1 MQEPN
6 LPPNLPRGL
15 SQGNRLLGKTPESSA
30 LRFQSVQ
37 PIVQRALQAL
47 HLHAA
52 RYLMLAETHSDRIAR
67 FLPDGKIT
75 YANLAFA
82 QHCDRT
88 PLELIGQHLWSILG
102 RSDGSANLEV
112 FQKQLRQLS
121 PKHRHQTYQQRSV
134 RAGQVAWDEC
144 RLSVLLNSRSQMVEV
159 QMVVRDITAQ
169 KMAPG
174 PDSSQNSSQNS
185 SQTDRRI
192 DELQAQVAQLQ
203 AELAQRSSAPAISNN
218 PTTNHQDSI
227 LETLQEGVVV
237 VRADGIILQANGV
250 ARGWLGRSDGFFHHP
265 WQVGIELT
273 ADEQN
278 HPVNI
283 TLKTGVPCQEM
294 LLGLDRDDGRWFS
307 VNTKPLFETGG
318 LLPDAVIVTLYDVTQ
333 RRLTEQ
339 ERARFFVREQGA
351 KADADLARA
360 RISQILES
368 VTDGFVSFD
377 RDWSFTCVNREA
389 ARIIGRSARSLLGQ
403 ILWEVFPG
411 FSASTVAENYRRAME
426 RRQVVETV
434 EYYAPCDR
442 WYSIRAYPS
451 SEGISVYF
459 RNMTDLY
466 QGVQERDRVSESLRE
481 SEERFRQLAENIQQ
495 VFWMYDVE
503 AKQLSYI
510 SPACEGVLGYPPDQ
524 ACAMTWQDWSIHVH
538 PVDIARTMR
547 AAKLPLLGQS
557 SEVTYRYRNPQGEQ
571 RWILARGFPVRNA
584 QGQVYRV
591 AGIAEDITDRRQKED
606 WLLLLESVI
615 LKADDAVV
623 ITEAEPVELPGP
635 HIVFVNDA
643 FARMMGYTREEV
655 IGKTPRILQGPKTN
669 LATLRGLKDRL
680 KRFEPVRSEMVNYR
694 KDGSEIWI
702 ELSLFPVGDRTGNYT
717 YWVGI
722 QRDITSRKQTEA
734 EVQKALTQERELS
747 ELKSRFVTTTSH
759 EFRTPLSTIL
769 SSADLLEFYADEG
782 TLDKCREHTHR
793 IQNAALNMNNLLS
806 DILVFEK
813 AEANLL
819 QCDPV
824 AMDLRAFCLEL
835 LEEMRLN
842 DKGQHNLDFQVQRR
856 DGLLDQTAPIKSY
869 MDEKLLRHI
878 GSNLISNALKY
889 SGPGTWVKFCLE
901 CDASQVILTVT
912 DEGIGVPLEDQAR
925 LFEPFHRAKNVG
937 AISGNGLGLA
947 IAKQAAEA
955 HKGTIAIESQLEQ
968 GTKVQVNLPRY
979 AVETHQNHG

>member
-6 LPPNLPRGL
+6 LPPNLPVGL
-15 SQGNRLLGKTPESSA
+15 AHGGRLLGKTPESSA

-47 HLHAA
+47 QLHAA

-88 PLELIGQHLWSILG
+88 PPELIGQHLWSILG

-121 PKHRHQTYQQRSV
+121 PKHRHQTYEQRSV
-134 RAGQVAWDEC
+134 RAGQVHWDEC

-159 QMVVRDITAQ
+159 QMVMRDITAQ
-169 KMAPG
+169 KMATG
-174 PDSSQNSSQNS
+174 LLDSSQS
-185 SQTDRRI
+185 DGRI
-192 DELQAQVAQLQ
+192 DELNLQIAQLQ
-203 AELAQRSSAPAISNN
+203 AELAQRSSAPAPHPPNYQN
-218 PTTNHQDSI
+218 SI
-227 LETLQEGVVV
+227 LETLQEGVVI
-237 VRADGIILQANGV
+237 VRADGTILQANGV
-250 ARGWLGRSDGFFHHP
+250 AREWLGRSDAFFHHP
-265 WQVGIELT
+265 WQVGIELA

-283 TLKTGVPCQEM
+283 TLKTGVPCQEI
-294 LLGLDRDDGRWFS
+294 LLGLGLEDRRWFS
-307 VNTKPLFETGG
+307 VNTKPLFERGG

-339 ERARFFVREQGA
+339 ERAQFFVREQGA

-377 RDWSFTCVNREA
+377 RDWCFTCVNREA

-403 ILWEVFPG
+403 ILWDVFPG
-411 FSASTVAENYRRAME
+411 FRASNVAHNYQRAME
-426 RRQVVETV
+426 RRQIMETV

-442 WYSIRAYPS
+442 WYSIRAYPTN
-451 SEGISVYF
+451 EGISVYF
-459 RNMTDLY
+459 RNMTEVY

-503 AKQLSYI
+503 AQQLSYI
-510 SPACEGVLGYPPDQ
+510 SPACEGVLGYPAQ
-524 ACAMTWQDWSIHVH
+524 KACAMTWQDWSIHVH

-643 FARMMGYTREEV
+643 FARMMGYSREEV

-669 LATLRGLKDRL
+669 LETLRGLKDRL

-734 EVQKALTQERELS
+734 EVQQALTQERELS
-747 ELKSRFVTTTSH
+747 ELKSRFVATTSH

-769 SSADLLEFYADEG
+769 SSADLLEFYADQG

-819 QCDPV
+819 HCDPV
-824 AMDLRAFCLEL
+824 EIDLRGFCIEL
-835 LEEMRLN
+835 VEEMRLN

-856 DGLLDQTAPIKSY
+856 DGLLDQKAPIKSY

-878 GSNLISNALKY
+878 GSNLLSNALKY
-889 SGPGTWVKFCLE
+889 SGPGTWVRFLLE
-901 CDASQVILTVT
+901 CDAEQVILTVT

-947 IAKQAAEA
+947 IAKQAVEA
-955 HKGTIAIESQLEQ
+955 HRGTIVIQSQLEQ
-968 GTKVQVNLPRY
+968 GTKIQVNLPRY
-979 AVETHQNHG
+979 AVETKQNYG